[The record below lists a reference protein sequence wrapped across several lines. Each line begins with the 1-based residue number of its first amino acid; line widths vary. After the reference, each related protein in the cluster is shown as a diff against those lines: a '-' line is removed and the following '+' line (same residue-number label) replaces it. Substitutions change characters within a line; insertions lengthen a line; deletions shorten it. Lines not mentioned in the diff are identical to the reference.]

1 MSVGTDLDL
10 SHAPAHFTEQ
20 NTLPST
26 LATAEEDG
34 FEHFCP
40 VLHTRPFAQMVGVA
54 RLTYRPDTKR
64 TAAWQAQLHEAA
76 PVWLETFEKLAD
88 KGKIADFLRKENY
101 A

>member
-1 MSVGTDLDL
+1 LSVGTDLDL

-20 NTLPST
+20 NTLPSP

-54 RLTYRPDTKR
+54 RLTYRPCTRR
-64 TAAWQAQLHEAA
+64 TEGWLAELRQAA
-76 PVWLETFEKLAD
+76 PGWIKTFEKLAE
-88 KGKIADFLRKENY
+88 KGEEADFLREENY